1 MSLFGANSR
10 GIGSFIVETLPDN
23 RVVGWVAPLPLGRE
37 GVELMMLTL
46 LLVFIPTKIMIDVGT
61 MACANIGL
69 KHAHG

>member
-1 MSLFGANSR
+1 MFGVNSR
-10 GIGSFIVETLPDN
+10 GIVSLFEETLPDN
-23 RVVGWVAPLPLGRE
+23 KVVGWLAPLPLGRE
-37 GVELMMLTL
+37 GVKLTML